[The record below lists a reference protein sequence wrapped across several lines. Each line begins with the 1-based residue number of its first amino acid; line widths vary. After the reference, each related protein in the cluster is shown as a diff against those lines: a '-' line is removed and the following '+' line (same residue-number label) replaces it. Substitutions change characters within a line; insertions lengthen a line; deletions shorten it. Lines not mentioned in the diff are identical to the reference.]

1 MKKMMIAAMLV
12 LGASAAFAGVLGA
25 SAAFAGDSDVLKAIT
40 KEKDY
45 AKAVE
50 LVKSS
55 LGQLANSG
63 EKAKAYEH
71 LTRLALQ
78 KFDKENAIQA
88 ANMQAQITKQKVEPY
103 DTLGFYQA
111 AYDATQN
118 ALECFKYDAE
128 PNEKGKVKPR
138 FTEALTPLVANAR
151 MQLVTAGNYYA
162 QLNDQDNVLKYWG
175 SFLDTDNLPFFQ
187 STKAQEKQFLGQ
199 VAYYTAQYA
208 NQAKKYDLAEKYADI
223 ATQDTAVA
231 KQAQAFKL
239 AMAQRNLKTKAD
251 SVAYVQKLAA
261 MYEKEPDNEMIFGQ
275 LSNFYSLMGMT
286 KEFDALVEA
295 KIAKNPNDFTAWAL
309 KGQALMNR
317 NSTASNPDW
326 KGCVEAFKKAVSID
340 QTNPVVYTYL
350 GFSMNAMA
358 SAINGDRAQQLA
370 LYKESMGYLDKAK
383 ELDPN
388 REKANWAYPLYQC
401 YYSVY
406 GANDPKTK
414 ELEAIL
420 KQ

>member
-1 MKKMMIAAMLV
+1 MMIAAML
-12 LGASAAFAGVLGA
+12 VLGA

>member
-1 MKKMMIAAMLV
+1 MKKMMIAAML
-12 LGASAAFAGVLGA
+12 VLGA

-78 KFDKENAIQA
+78 KFDKENAIQV

-138 FTEALTPLVANAR
+138 FTSALTPLIANAR

-175 SFLDTDNLPFFQ
+175 SFLDSDNLSYFQ
-187 STKAQEKQFLGQ
+187 STKEQEKQFLGQ

-406 GANDPKTK
+406 GANDAKTK
-414 ELEAIL
+414 ELEGML
-420 KQ
+420 K

>member
-1 MKKMMIAAMLV
+1 MSMKKMMIAAMLV
-12 LGASAAFAGVLGA
+12 LGASAAFAG
-25 SAAFAGDSDVLKAIT
+25 DSDALKAIT

-138 FTEALTPLVANAR
+138 FTEALTPLIANAR

-175 SFLDTDNLPFFQ
+175 SFLDSDNLPYFQ
-187 STKAQEKQFLGQ
+187 STKEQEKQFLGQ

-286 KEFDALVEA
+286 KEFDALVDA

-317 NSTASNPDW
+317 NSTATNPDW

-414 ELEAIL
+414 ELEGML

>member
-1 MKKMMIAAMLV
+1 MKKMIIAAMLV
-12 LGASAAFAGVLGA
+12 LGASAAFAG
-25 SAAFAGDSDVLKAIT
+25 DSDALKAIT

-55 LGQLANSG
+55 LGQLASSG

-138 FTEALTPLVANAR
+138 FTEALTPLIANAR

-175 SFLDTDNLPFFQ
+175 SFLDSDNLPYFQ
-187 STKAQEKQFLGQ
+187 STKEQEKQFLGQ

-286 KEFDALVEA
+286 KEFDALVDA

-317 NSTASNPDW
+317 NSTATNPDW

-358 SAINGDRAQQLA
+358 SVINGDRAQQLA

-406 GANDPKTK
+406 GANNPKTK
-414 ELEAIL
+414 ELEGML

>member
-12 LGASAAFAGVLGA
+12 LGASAAFAG
-25 SAAFAGDSDVLKAIT
+25 DSDALKAIT

-55 LGQLANSG
+55 LGQLAKSG

-175 SFLDTDNLPFFQ
+175 SFLDSDNLPFFQ
-187 STKAQEKQFLGQ
+187 STKEQEKQFLGQ

-223 ATQDTAVA
+223 ATQDTSVA

-317 NSTASNPDW
+317 NSTATNPDW

-358 SAINGDRAQQLA
+358 SAINGDRAQQIA

-414 ELEAIL
+414 ELEAML
-420 KQ
+420 KK

>member
-1 MKKMMIAAMLV
+1 MKKMIIAAMLV
-12 LGASAAFAGVLGA
+12 LGASAAFAG
-25 SAAFAGDSDVLKAIT
+25 DSDALKAIT

-55 LGQLANSG
+55 LGQLASSG

-138 FTEALTPLVANAR
+138 FTEALTPLIANAR

-175 SFLDTDNLPFFQ
+175 SFLDSDNLPYFQ
-187 STKAQEKQFLGQ
+187 STKEQEKQFLGQ

-286 KEFDALVEA
+286 KEFDALVDA

-317 NSTASNPDW
+317 NSTATNPDW

-414 ELEAIL
+414 ELEGML

>member
-1 MKKMMIAAMLV
+1 MIIAAMLV
-12 LGASAAFAGVLGA
+12 LGASAAFAG
-25 SAAFAGDSDVLKAIT
+25 DSDALKAIT

-55 LGQLANSG
+55 LGQLASSG

-138 FTEALTPLVANAR
+138 FTEALTPLIANAR

-175 SFLDTDNLPFFQ
+175 SFLDSDNLPYFQ
-187 STKAQEKQFLGQ
+187 STKEQEKQFLGQ

-231 KQAQAFKL
+231 RQAQAFKL

-286 KEFDALVEA
+286 KEFDALVDA

-317 NSTASNPDW
+317 NSTATNPDW

-358 SAINGDRAQQLA
+358 SVINGDRAQQLA

-414 ELEAIL
+414 ELEGML

>member
-12 LGASAAFAGVLGA
+12 LGASAAFAG
-25 SAAFAGDSDVLKAIT
+25 DSDALKAIT

-45 AKAVE
+45 AKAVK

-55 LGQLANSG
+55 LGQLASSG

-138 FTEALTPLVANAR
+138 FTEALTPLIANAR

-175 SFLDTDNLPFFQ
+175 SFLDSDNLPYFQ
-187 STKAQEKQFLGQ
+187 STKEQEKQFLGQ

-286 KEFDALVEA
+286 KEFDALVDA

-317 NSTASNPDW
+317 NSTATNPDW

-358 SAINGDRAQQLA
+358 SVINGDRAQQLA

-414 ELEAIL
+414 ELEGML